1 MITGEL
7 KNKIDS
13 LWDIFAAG
21 GIVNP
26 LDVIEQVTYLM
37 FIRDLD
43 DSDNLRAKEAAMLG
57 LPYKSIFAD
66 EVEIGDRKIDGQ
78 QLKWSV
84 FHDFPAAKMYSVMQE
99 WVFPFIKTLHSD
111 KNSAY
116 SKYMDDA
123 IFKLPTPLM
132 LSKVVDFF
140 SYSNIWISA
149 KNANHG
155 PRIKVQKNK
164 GDSFQLENSFSMT
177 IADTPKIIGDKG
189 KELSPKDMSY
199 FVNFILRNKKDLI
212 EYWNGQLAT
221 EEILAKLI
229 Y

>member
-1 MITGEL
+1 MTDNEIWIPIDRNETSTINGKEL
-7 KNKIDS
+7 MWEMANIPHR
-13 LWDIFAAG
+13 LH
-21 GIVNP
+21 
-26 LDVIEQVTYLM
+26 
-37 FIRDLD
+37 
-43 DSDNLRAKEAAMLG
+43 KE
-57 LPYKSIFAD
+57 LP
-66 EVEIGDRKIDGQ
+66 
-78 QLKWSV
+78 
-84 FHDFPAAKMYSVMQE
+84 
-99 WVFPFIKTLHSD
+99 
-111 KNSAY
+111 
-116 SKYMDDA
+116 
-123 IFKLPTPLM
+123 
-132 LSKVVDFF
+132 
-140 SYSNIWISA
+140 SNIWISA

-189 KELSPKDMSY
+189 KELSPKDISY